1 MDENIQNTSI
11 IFVVY
16 PISYLLC
23 SKIVWLFIGMGFHKN
38 TLRRIDLVC
47 DIVRKHYEP
56 GRRDRCYK
64 EVWRR
69 YVNPVYTGRSST
81 TSAPIP
87 NWNAGG
93 MPKRSCNYSESIA
106 YSVSNNIAYSRMA
119 SSRL

>member
-69 YVNPVYTGRSST
+69 YVNPVYSMCYRTFLNYIGTNTELERRR
-81 TSAPIP
+81 
-87 NWNAGG
+87 NA
-93 MPKRSCNYSESIA
+93 EA
-106 YSVSNNIAYSRMA
+106 Q
-119 SSRL
+119 LQLF